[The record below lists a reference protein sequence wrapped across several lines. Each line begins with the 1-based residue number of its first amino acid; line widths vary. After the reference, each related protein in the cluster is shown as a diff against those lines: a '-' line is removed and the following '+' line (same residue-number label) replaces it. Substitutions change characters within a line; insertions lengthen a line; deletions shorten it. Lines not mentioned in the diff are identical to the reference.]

1 MSALIDI
8 NYNQSIINDSLPFP
22 ESLTSSRSRVTA
34 SMSLY
39 VLVIWPTRSA
49 HKTARNKNDHVTTD
63 ATSLPNKVWPG
74 SALLGLIPEKSPKLC
89 GVRGQGSTNHC
100 KVLTL
105 HMCVCV
111 HVCVHIRTC
120 TLGGVAEG
128 KALEW
133 KGVWPHIRSSNQ
145 SGSAAQWVIYKPPE
159 RALGSRPHFLYR
171 PSGSFPKQFL
181 VLIIKQS

>member
-1 MSALIDI
+1 MTKANIATSSKNKKPLNHTLRGLNFWHSSPRKIVMSALSNI
-8 NYNQSIINDSLPFP
+8 NYNQSSINDSLPFP

-63 ATSLPNKVWPG
+63 ATSLPDKVWPG

-89 GVRGQGSTNHC
+89 GVRGQGSTNYC

-105 HMCVCV
+105 HSVCACVRAHPHV
-111 HVCVHIRTC
+111 HTRGCC
-120 TLGGVAEG
+120 WGQGAGVERGLASYPVS
-128 KALEW
+128 KPKW
-133 KGVWPHIRSSNQ
+133 ISSTE
-145 SGSAAQWVIYKPPE
+145 SDI
-159 RALGSRPHFLYR
+159 
-171 PSGSFPKQFL
+171 
-181 VLIIKQS
+181 

>member
-1 MSALIDI
+1 MSALINI

-63 ATSLPNKVWPG
+63 ATSLPDKVWPG

-89 GVRGQGSTNHC
+89 GVREQGSTNHC

-105 HMCVCV
+105 HMCVCM
-111 HVCVHIRTC
+111 CAC
-120 TLGGVAEG
+120 TSARAHSGVLLRARRWSG
-128 KALEW
+128 K
-133 KGVWPHIRSSNQ
+133 G
-145 SGSAAQWVIYKPPE
+145 SGFI
-159 RALGSRPHFLYR
+159 
-171 PSGSFPKQFL
+171 SGQQTE
-181 VLIIKQS
+181 VDQQHRE